1 MTASTALETVVIAAT
16 IVTPTKVLVTAD
28 TATWVKVSAAWLRT
42 EEERRLPAG
51 RSPEAVN
58 WWVNQPPHP
67 LFRERRTPRAAFEY
81 PPPRAVKRLVCRRG
95 APGIHAA
102 SGEARGTR
110 RWTSDPTLLSPIGG
124 GGRCRHA
131 LIAAPYRFFV
141 PLLDKTHE
149 RPETCA
155 LSSTHPVAPGRVGWT
170 DGRSVMGRTPG
181 M

>member
-67 LFRERRTPRAAFEY
+67 LFRERRTLRATFEY
-81 PPPRAVKRLVCRRG
+81 PPPRAVKR
-95 APGIHAA
+95 
-102 SGEARGTR
+102 AR
-110 RWTSDPTLLSPIGG
+110 LSPGSSGYPCGLGG
-124 GGRCRHA
+124 G
-131 LIAAPYRFFV
+131 
-141 PLLDKTHE
+141 E
-149 RPETCA
+149 RDSA
-155 LSSTHPVAPGRVGWT
+155 VDV
-170 DGRSVMGRTPG
+170 
-181 M
+181 